1 LLSSNPT
8 TTIFATSLT
17 IRHRNCDKL
26 VALLAIFDPVRS
38 WLQSLQQQLLI
49 PNKLEKLD

>member
-1 LLSSNPT
+1 M
-8 TTIFATSLT
+8 IFATSLT

-26 VALLAIFDPVRS
+26 VALLAIFDPVRN
-38 WLQSLQQQLLI
+38 WLQSLQQQQQQQLLI

>member
-1 LLSSNPT
+1 M
-8 TTIFATSLT
+8 IFATSLT

-38 WLQSLQQQLLI
+38 WLQSLQQQQQQLLLI